1 MAERGEFGPPGGLS
15 SPGGGGDRVSFY
27 MDDINVTINPD
38 PNKPFPNINEEPSVS
53 LNYRGRLGYGK
64 GTLTEKGFNYNFNPA
79 LNPNFSIYGQN
90 FETPS
95 FSYNVPTMD
104 PRIGASLN
112 LQGNQGQFN
121 PSISANYSTF
131 GNTISGSVSPTGYG
145 VRGRSNNLFGI
156 PGLNFEGRYG
166 DSGYRGMI
174 SYGSDR

>member
-27 MDDINVTINPD
+27 MDDKFTVT
-38 PNKPFPNINEEPSVS
+38 PNIKDPSIS
-53 LNYRGRLGYGK
+53 FNYQGRFGYGK
-64 GTLTEKGFNYNFNPA
+64 GTIKDKGFNYNFNPS

-90 FETPS
+90 FDTPS

-104 PRIGASLN
+104 PRVGVSLN
-112 LQGNQGQFN
+112 LQGNQGKFD

-131 GNTISGSVSPTGYG
+131 GDTTVSGSYSPQGYNMQG
-145 VRGRSNNLFGI
+145 YSNNLFGI